1 MEIIFGI
8 IILLVGLIKEHI
20 AEKRAN
26 EYANSVVRRYSENES
41 EGTK

>member
-1 MEIIFGI
+1 MEIFFG
-8 IILLVGLIKEHI
+8 IILLVVSLIKEHI

-26 EYANSVVRRYSENES
+26 EYANSVVRRYNRSES